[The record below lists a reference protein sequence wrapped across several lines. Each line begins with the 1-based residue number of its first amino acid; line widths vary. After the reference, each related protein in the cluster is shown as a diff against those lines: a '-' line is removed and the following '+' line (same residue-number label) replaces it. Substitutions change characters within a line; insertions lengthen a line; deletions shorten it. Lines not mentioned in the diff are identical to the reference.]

1 MKAKEKD
8 KAKELIDKYY
18 RLFNVKL
25 ENTISMYEAAR
36 CALVA
41 VDEILNCP
49 SMNDHEQVKY
59 EDGSYARSYYE
70 IPNRYWT
77 NVKNEILKEVS
88 NDDY

>member
-36 CALVA
+36 CALEA
-41 VDEILNCP
+41 VDVILNADIP
-49 SMNDHEQVKY
+49 MLEEDADAFYDYWTQVYNELEKY
-59 EDGSYARSYYE
+59 EGIY
-70 IPNRYWT
+70 
-77 NVKNEILKEVS
+77 
-88 NDDY
+88 